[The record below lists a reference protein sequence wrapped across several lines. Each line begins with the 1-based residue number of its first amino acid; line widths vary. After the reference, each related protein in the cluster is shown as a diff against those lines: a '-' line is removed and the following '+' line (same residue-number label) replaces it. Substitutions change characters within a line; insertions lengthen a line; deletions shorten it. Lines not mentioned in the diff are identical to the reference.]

1 MNKYFKFIFILLI
14 GPVCT
19 IGFIYMGK
27 SDPNLFE
34 LLIQALI
41 MISISIC
48 VAIAIKK
55 VIKMSIISIPLS
67 TILSIVCFVS
77 LLYFFTYFIA
87 EGKDR
92 AEWIM
97 WLPVARL
104 FLIIYGFPTALSVSF
119 AVIKT
124 YKKIGISQSNTD

>member
-1 MNKYFKFIFILLI
+1 MIDFLKENLKYFRDSRSVELAQDSLI
-14 GPVCT
+14 Y
-19 IGFIYMGK
+19 FWN
-27 SDPNLFE
+27 NL
-34 LLIQALI
+34 IP
-41 MISISIC
+41 ISIIF
-48 VAIAIKK
+48 
-55 VIKMSIISIPLS
+55 IPLS